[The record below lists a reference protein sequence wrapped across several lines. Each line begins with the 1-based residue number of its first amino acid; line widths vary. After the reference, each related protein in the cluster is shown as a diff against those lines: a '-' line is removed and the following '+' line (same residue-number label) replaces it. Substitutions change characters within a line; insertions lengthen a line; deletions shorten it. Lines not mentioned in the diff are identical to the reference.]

1 MSDTIDTILRA
12 AIQELE
18 AGGIDGAAKD
28 ARLLVAHTLEIAP
41 DRLVLVGDETFMP
54 AGLTRLDAAIK
65 ARLERQPV
73 SHILGRR
80 NFWGR
85 DFKVTPEV
93 LDPRP
98 ETETLIEVALQKPFN
113 KVLDLGTGSG
123 CILLTLLAERPEAT
137 GLGTDLSPEALD
149 VAVANRKSLD
159 LDRAAL
165 FRQSDW
171 LEGVVGQYDL
181 IVSNPPYI
189 SMPEMAALAPEVLR
203 WEPMAALTPGF
214 TGLEAYEIIA
224 GGVAEFLAPD
234 GRILLE
240 IGASQGADVSRLFQA
255 AGFDIV
261 ALHADMDGRDRVVE
275 ARK

>member
-1 MSDTIDTILRA
+1 MSDTIDTILQA
-12 AIQELE
+12 AIRELKD
-18 AGGIDGAAKD
+18 GGIEAAAKD
-28 ARLLVAHTLEIAP
+28 ARLLVSHALDIEP
-41 DRLVLVGDETFMP
+41 DRLVLVLKETFMP
-54 AGLTRLDAAIK
+54 AGLTRLDASIK

-73 SHILGRR
+73 SHILGKR

-85 DFKVTPEV
+85 DFKVTPHV

-98 ETETLIEVALQKPFN
+98 ETETLIELALQQPFE

-137 GLGTDLSPEALD
+137 GLGLELSPEALD
-149 VAVANRKSLD
+149 VAVANRKALG
-159 LDRAAL
+159 LDRAAM

-171 LEGVVGQYDL
+171 LEHAVGQYDL

-189 SMPEMAALAPEVLR
+189 SMPDMATLAPEVLR

-224 GGVAEFLAPD
+224 SGVSEFLTPD

-240 IGASQGADVSRLFQA
+240 IGPTQGADVSGLLQA

-261 ALHADMDGRDRVVE
+261 AVHADMDGRDRVVE

>member
-1 MSDTIDTILRA
+1 MSDTIDTILQA
-12 AIQELE
+12 AIQELRD
-18 AGGIDGAAKD
+18 GGIEGAAKD
-28 ARLLVAHTLEIAP
+28 ARLLVSHAIAIEP
-41 DRLVLVGDETFMP
+41 DRLVMVLQETFMP
-54 AGLTRLDAAIK
+54 AGLTRLDASIK

-73 SHILGRR
+73 SHILGKR

-98 ETETLIEVALQKPFN
+98 ETETLIEIALKQPFD

-123 CILLTLLAERPEAT
+123 CILLTLLAERLDAT
-137 GLGTDLSPEALD
+137 GLGTDLSPQALD
-149 VAVANRKSLD
+149 VAVANRKALN
-159 LDRAAL
+159 LDRAAM

-189 SMPEMAALAPEVLR
+189 SMPEMGTLAPEVLR

-224 GGVAEFLAPD
+224 RGVSEFLAPD

-240 IGASQGADVSRLFQA
+240 IGPTQRAEVSGLFKAS
-255 AGFDIV
+255 GFDVIAV
-261 ALHADMDGRDRVVE
+261 HPDMDGRDRVVE